1 MANPGN
7 VSVVRQ
13 NYHAES
19 EAAINRQINL
29 ELYASYTYFSMY
41 GFFDRDD
48 VALKGFA
55 KFFKKQS
62 EEEREHAEK
71 LMKYQNMRGGRIV
84 LADVKKPDRDEWGSG
99 LEAMQAA
106 LQLEKNVNTALLE
119 VHSIANKHGDP
130 QMCDFIETEYLE
142 EQVRSI
148 KEISDYVTNLKRVGQ
163 GLGEYQFDHE
173 TLDGGK

>member
-1 MANPGN
+1 MDNKSN
-7 VSVVRQ
+7 VSQVRQ
-13 NYHAES
+13 NYHSES

-41 GFFDRDD
+41 GYFERDD

-71 LMKYQNMRGGRIV
+71 LIQYQNMRGGRIV
-84 LADVKKPDRDEWGSG
+84 LADIKKPDRDEWGSG
-99 LEAMQAA
+99 LEAMSAA

-119 VHSIANKHGDP
+119 VHAIASKHNDP
-130 QMCDFIETEYLE
+130 QMCDFIESNYLL
-142 EQVRSI
+142 EQVHSI
-148 KEISDYVTNLKRVGQ
+148 KEISDYVTNLKRVGP

-173 TLDGGK
+173 TLDGGH